1 MTNLWPRTLAEAEE
15 WGLKGIMPPRELR
28 PAPTHDGG
36 RKQYAKCVA
45 LMDKGDIEGLELFE
59 VRGEPT
65 DVPGNPKRASLRNG
79 LRGGTSTPQMI
90 QKCILQATKAL
101 KHAAEMAE
109 PATAETRL
117 RDVLRSVIELCQAAL
132 VETEPLRN

>member
-59 VRGEPT
+59 VRGEPKRHW
-65 DVPGNPKRASLRNG
+65 GNEDIPQSDGVTGIDMGGGGEGTQVRAEHPRPK
-79 LRGGTSTPQMI
+79 
-90 QKCILQATKAL
+90 
-101 KHAAEMAE
+101 
-109 PATAETRL
+109 
-117 RDVLRSVIELCQAAL
+117 
-132 VETEPLRN
+132 VEDEI